1 MPIVDGIGFGECT
14 QIKIQHL
21 SKIIGMHLA
30 ITQAVLNKYPDLY
43 YPHYR
48 YVDLTAGKGFTPD
61 GIKGSPLVFL
71 EQAESDKCQ
80 VSSQADFIECQAKNI
95 QELEM
100 AIEQHVSQLSTRK
113 STVTFYPSRYQDVI
127 RKLFPTINAKELG
140 LAFVDPTG
148 DPPDFEALRYL
159 ASMRPK
165 MEILAYLSSTNIKRL
180 FQHTDKKLSD
190 YIGLVGK
197 RYWMIRNPIS
207 WDQFKWT
214 FLLGSNSNL
223 FKNYKAVDFF
233 RLDTVRGKEILERL
247 NLTEK
252 ERVELY
258 QPKLL

>member
-14 QIKIQHL
+14 EIKIQHL

-61 GIKGSPLVFL
+61 GNRGSPLVFL
-71 EQAESDKCQ
+71 EQAESDRFQ
-80 VSSQADFIECQAKNI
+80 VSCQADFVECEAKNI
-95 QELEM
+95 QELKV
-100 AIEQHVSQLSTRK
+100 AVEQQVSQLSARK
-113 STVTFYPSRYQDVI
+113 SKLTFHPKRYQDAI
-127 RKLFPTINAKELG
+127 RNLFPIVNVKELG
-140 LAFVDPTG
+140 LAFVDPSG
-148 DPPDFEALRYL
+148 EPPDFEALRYL
-159 ASMRPK
+159 AGMRPK

-180 FQHTDKKLSD
+180 FQYTDRKLSD
-190 YIGLVGK
+190 YIGLVDK
-197 RYWMIRNPIS
+197 RYWLIRKPIA
-207 WDQFKWT
+207 WDHFKWT

-223 FKNYKAVDFF
+223 FKDYKAVDFF
-233 RLDTVRGKEILERL
+233 RLDSARGQEILERL
-247 NLTEK
+247 NLTER